1 MAPHRHLLDV
11 TVTNARTNN
20 NAPRIGARARLRLRG
35 SLALGAQH
43 GKLDADLRNFALLGT
58 PSV

>member
-1 MAPHRHLLDV
+1 MAPHRRLVDV
-11 TVTNARTNN
+11 TITSIRTNTSV
-20 NAPRIGARARLRLRG
+20 PRIGARLPPRG

-43 GKLDADLRNFALLGT
+43 GDLDVDLRTFALLGT